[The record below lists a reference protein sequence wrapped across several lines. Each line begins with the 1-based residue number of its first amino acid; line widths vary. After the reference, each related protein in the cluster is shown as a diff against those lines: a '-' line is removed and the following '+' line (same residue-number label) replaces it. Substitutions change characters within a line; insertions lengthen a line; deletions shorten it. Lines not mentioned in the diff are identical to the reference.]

1 MDPNSDP
8 PPGGDPPQPSVS
20 HTLPHEE
27 ARSSTILAA
36 PPPVVA
42 ADDNEEEDAH
52 SLLSNSDDD
61 SIHEAP
67 VAWDPFAASTPVAPP
82 PPVFTPATTATAAA
96 PAKDNT
102 SAPVMAMPEPHI
114 STVLMPGQQKP
125 VMPVPPAYTPG
136 YGMPPQIIQQV
147 VVTPP
152 AYQPPQAGGI
162 QPGSNAYKLGGVGG
176 GGVGDEIEKG
186 KMYAPTGLAD
196 RPVSDDFKEREKRK
210 QRNVMCYWLSCSA
223 FSIYWMCAL
232 LLFLIPLGA
241 LLVFFYWSS
250 RVQLNAVSIEGVS
263 GSVKAPDDKA
273 LLMDVNVKVQIT
285 NKNSNVV
292 NLTNVLASTW
302 VGGNG
307 GLLKK
312 KSLGDAI
319 LNNTQIDGKAQST
332 VTLPIHLRFDQDTD
346 PNWAGLTEVLK
357 GCGRGG
363 GGKRSIDMQVT
374 TGATTILMGRDVHLS
389 GTQTVKMDC
398 PIPDDFTSDLTN
410 QIQAKLKS

>member
-8 PPGGDPPQPSVS
+8 PPGGDPSQPSVS
-20 HTLPHEE
+20 HTHLPHEE
-27 ARSSTILAA
+27 TRSSTILAA

-42 ADDNEEEDAH
+42 ADDNDDEDAH
-52 SLLSNSDDD
+52 SLLSNSDDG
-61 SIHEAP
+61 SLHEAP
-67 VAWDPFAASTPVAPP
+67 VAWDPFAASQPVAPP
-82 PPVFTPATTATAAA
+82 PPPFTAAAAA
-96 PAKDNT
+96 PAKDIT
-102 SAPVMAMPEPHI
+102 SPAPVMAMPEPHI

-125 VMPVPPAYTPG
+125 VQPAYTPV
-136 YGMPPQIIQQV
+136 YGMPQPQIIQQV

-152 AYQPPQAGGI
+152 AYQPPQAGGMTYT
-162 QPGSNAYKLGGVGG
+162 GSDAYKLGGGV
-176 GGVGDEIEKG
+176 GGVGVGNDIEKG

-263 GSVKAPDDKA
+263 GSVKASDDKT

-285 NKNSNVV
+285 NKNSNAV
-292 NLTNVLASTW
+292 NLTNIQASSW
-302 VGGNG
+302 VGGSG
-307 GLLKK
+307 GLIKK
-312 KSLGDAI
+312 KSLGDAT
-319 LNNTQIDGKAQST
+319 LNSTLVDGKAQTT

-346 PNWAGLTEVLK
+346 PKWAGLTEVLK

-363 GGKRSIDMQVT
+363 GSKRSIDMQVT

-398 PIPDDFTSDLTN
+398 PIPDDFTSDLTT